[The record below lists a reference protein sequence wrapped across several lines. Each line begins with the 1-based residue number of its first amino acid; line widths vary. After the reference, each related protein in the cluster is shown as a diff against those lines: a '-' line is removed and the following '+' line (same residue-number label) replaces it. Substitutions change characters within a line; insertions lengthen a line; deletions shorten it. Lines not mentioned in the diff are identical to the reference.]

1 MSVSVECPEPPTV
14 VEEAH
19 PAPALDEEAE
29 RPHKKVRA
37 VAEEEPPVVYAVVA
51 PKEPVSDENGHATKK
66 APGAEECEVLN
77 CTPHEVHYYRAD
89 DTVRTFPSAMVLR
102 SKLAHTPLKSTV
114 RLAGEWFDLYD
125 DPNPVLDTE
134 DIPRLQALEGKAI
147 VVSRPMA
154 MAIKECG
161 THFGVRVLTPNSE
174 STTKQGVRNDKNE
187 LCGVRSF
194 IDWGML

>member
-1 MSVSVECPEPPTV
+1 MSVAVECPEPPVV

-19 PAPALDEEAE
+19 PAPTLDEGDE
-29 RPHKKVRA
+29 RPQKKVRA
-37 VAEEEPPVVYAVVA
+37 VDEPLPEVFAVVA
-51 PKEPVSDENGHATKK
+51 VKEPTTEESEPATKRT
-66 APGAEECEVLN
+66 PGAEECELLN

-89 DTVRTFPSAMVLR
+89 DSVRTFPSATVLR
-102 SKLAHTPLKSTV
+102 SKLAHAPVKGTV
-114 RLAGEWFDLYD
+114 RLAGEWFDVYD

-134 DIPRLQALEGKAI
+134 DVPRLKALAGKAI

-154 MAIKECG
+154 MAIKESG
-161 THFGVRVLTPNSE
+161 ADFGIRVLTPNSE
-174 STTKQGVRNDKNE
+174 STTKQGVRNEKNE